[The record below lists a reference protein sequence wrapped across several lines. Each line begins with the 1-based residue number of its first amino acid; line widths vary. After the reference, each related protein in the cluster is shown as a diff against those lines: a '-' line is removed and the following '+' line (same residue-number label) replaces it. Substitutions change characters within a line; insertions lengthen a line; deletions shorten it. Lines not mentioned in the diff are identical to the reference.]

1 MSAPTKQGLDYY
13 PCSVGL
19 LKDRKFRPL
28 RLKYGSIVGTVYMA
42 LLDLIYSDK
51 GYYIEYGANKD
62 NVVWDVMEYLQGKF
76 QPDAETVCDV
86 IDGLVACELFS
97 GDHYP
102 KIITSRRVQETYYRA
117 TVDRKAVEIE
127 FDVWL
132 MTVEEMS
139 EISTKSPILAKI
151 VNRPKNEV
159 NCPNNSINRP
169 NNPESK
175 VNKSKVNKSRVEESI
190 EAAPSPSPKQH
201 FGEFENVLLTDE
213 EFQKL
218 VGRFT
223 AQGAAA
229 RIERLSTYLA
239 SSGKRYK
246 NHYATILNWAQ
257 KDRASERK
265 PEPKSLASKKA
276 IFAKIAEEER
286 NAINES

>member
-1 MSAPTKQGLDYY
+1 MAKTGLKWFRIDVVFDDKFELVCAEFGSKAFEVIVRLWQKIYESGYY
-13 PCSVGL
+13 CEWNEEV
-19 LKDRKFRPL
+19 
-28 RLKYGSIVGTVYMA
+28 A
-42 LLDLIYSDK
+42 LLFAKKYSLGGNAVSEITKCAVKRGLFDK
-51 GYYIEYGANKD
+51 G
-62 NVVWDVMEYLQGKF
+62 
-76 QPDAETVCDV
+76 
-86 IDGLVACELFS
+86 LFDRF
-97 GDHYP
+97 G
-102 KIITSRRVQETYYRA
+102 ILTSHGIQDWYFDS
-117 TVDRKAVEIE
+117 VDRRKSIE
-127 FDVWL
+127 VVDDYL
-132 MTVEEMS
+132 LIN
-139 EISTKSPILAKI
+139 ISQKLENVDIIHKN
-151 VNRPKNEV
+151 VNRNAENVSKNEHTTDTTD
-159 NCPNNSINRP
+159 
-169 NNPESK
+169 K
-175 VNKSKVNKSRVEESI
+175 HNKAGHREET
-190 EAAPSPSPKQH
+190 APSPSPKQH

-257 KDRASERK
+257 KDGASERK